1 MFILDEVRWL
11 WRMIRRGV
19 FEGWPLSGNYLK
31 IKIKYKKRIFL
42 KRRKCS
48 FSFPY
53 KYPHVSSF
61 CCEMWSELYV
71 LSLRQ
76 LWKFLCMR
84 GSRQW
89 CPNLQQRSRSEFNF
103 WGFPVFAA
111 AYIWSVGCLEWYA
124 KPAAQKD
131 TFLHS
136 PEVERKL
143 LLATV
148 RALKELGHSSYHK
161 SSWSLHQSEPF
172 WQQSKVMTCKFL
184 M

>member
-1 MFILDEVRWL
+1 MKKKNSLK
-11 WRMIRRGV
+11 
-19 FEGWPLSGNYLK
+19 EGNVHFPFYINTLT
-31 IKIKYKKRIFL
+31 FL
-42 KRRKCS
+42 H
-48 FSFPY
+48 F
-53 KYPHVSSF
+53 V
-61 CCEMWSELYV
+61 CEIWSELYV

-172 WQQSKVMTCKFL
+172 WQQSEVMTCKFL

>member
-1 MFILDEVRWL
+1 MFILNEVRWL

-31 IKIKYKKRIFL
+31 IKIKYEKKKYSLKEGNVHFPFYINTLTFL
-42 KRRKCS
+42 H
-48 FSFPY
+48 FVY
-53 KYPHVSSF
+53 
-61 CCEMWSELYV
+61 EIWSEFYV

-172 WQQSKVMTCKFL
+172 GNSLKWWHVSL
-184 M
+184 